1 MACTY
6 DGEKVFEKLKNKD
19 VSCSFQFLFFH
30 VVLPLFFRF
39 ADCVFYQ
46 KCVEDWKAEYM
57 YQLMFHP
64 KNEMVPAD
72 WPVVVQDL
80 ILLLGLASQST
91 QESLS
96 EASLERAARKQGGS

>member
-6 DGEKVFEKLKNKD
+6 DSEKFVEKLKNKV
-19 VSCSFQFLFFH
+19 VSCFFH
-30 VVLPLFFRF
+30 FYFFHAVLPLFFRF

-46 KCVEDWKAEYM
+46 KRVEDWKAEYM
-57 YQLMFHP
+57 YQQMFHP

-80 ILLLGLASQST
+80 ILLLGLASQSA

-96 EASLERAARKQGGS
+96 EASLERAARKQGGT